1 MKLSGL
7 IMTCKLHSGFP
18 WQPLKK
24 KKSHSLRYSAFF
36 FLALEIFQ
44 QVMGVKTSVVQDE
57 YQTQPLE
64 MNLVFSNVIII
75 VSKQIECVLQS
86 TYELSPRLSVFR
98 VRSFSASNG
107 YIMYLN
113 QNHATP

>member
-1 MKLSGL
+1 MVRMKLSGL

-18 WQPLKK
+18 WQSLKK
-24 KKSHSLRYSAFF
+24 KESHSLRYSAFF
-36 FLALEIFQ
+36 FFFALEIFQ

-75 VSKQIECVLQS
+75 VSKQIECALQS
-86 TYELSPRLSVFR
+86 TYELSPRLSVFQ
-98 VRSFSASNG
+98 S
-107 YIMYLN
+107 
-113 QNHATP
+113 